1 MANDVPTNDLDIR
14 TKIGFAAGYIC
25 NGITFSMHV
34 PYSMLFYQG
43 VINIENTNVGIIF
56 FIGQITNGVSALI
69 VGIFSDVDL
78 NMWICHTY
86 GRRKVNHDNYQ
97 P

>member
-1 MANDVPTNDLDIR
+1 MANDVPTNALDIR

-78 NMWICHTY
+78 NMWICHKY
-86 GRRKVNHDNYQ
+86 GRRKVNQ
-97 P
+97 